1 MCFPN
6 CFEYLCIRFSAISK
20 AFLMPIMKRA
30 RKRYAGGGRGY
41 YVLGGKY
48 HKMMRV
54 GPAVDA
60 VMSNAV
66 RGPFGKNRGRQAP
79 RTKFAKAVVRV
90 MNKYAEQKVTFRQL
104 ADNLILR
111 HNNIIN
117 IDNNAFY
124 TQFGTR
130 GEDFNNDTGSG
141 TRIGKKIFLKGIKV
155 SMNLEAL
162 QKRPQTTFWL
172 YLVKNKL
179 DPDEDITVQSE
190 MYEGRSTTLPID
202 YIDTDKVDIMYCKK
216 FVLRMPNQATS
227 SSMGT
232 AGFAPLAENAGAPE
246 YKGVVTNPQRIAKFY
261 VKINKTITYRDHDAG
276 AAQYVLPV
284 AYQRYQWLMVSY
296 DNYSSISDTANAD
309 SHIGNLHMTTK
320 LLFTDV

>member
-1 MCFPN
+1 
-6 CFEYLCIRFSAISK
+6 
-20 AFLMPIMKRA
+20 MPMLGI
-30 RKRYAGGGRGY
+30 RKRQRAKFGRLVYRRVAHGNSWVRSVPTGGAPGPYSKKIGRR
-41 YVLGGKY
+41 
-48 HKMMRV
+48 H
-54 GPAVDA
+54 
-60 VMSNAV
+60 
-66 RGPFGKNRGRQAP
+66 P

-90 MNKYAEQKVTFRQL
+90 MNKYAEQKVIFRTL

-111 HNNIIN
+111 HNNIVN
-117 IDNNAFY
+117 IDDNAFY
-124 TQFGTR
+124 SQFGTR

-141 TRIGKKIFLKGIKV
+141 ARIGKKIFLKGIKV

-179 DPDEDITVQSE
+179 DPDEPITVQSE

-227 SSMGT
+227 SSM
-232 AGFAPLAENAGAPE
+232 AASGFAPLAENAGAPE

-284 AYQRYQWLMVSY
+284 AYQRYQWLVVSY
-296 DNYSSISDTANAD
+296 DNYSSPSDTANAD

-320 LLFTDV
+320 LCFTDV